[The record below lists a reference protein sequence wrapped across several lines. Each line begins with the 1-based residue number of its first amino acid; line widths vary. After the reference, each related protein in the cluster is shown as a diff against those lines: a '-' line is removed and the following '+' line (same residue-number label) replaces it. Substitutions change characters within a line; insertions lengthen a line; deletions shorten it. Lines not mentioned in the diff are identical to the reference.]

1 MTIYEKLYALP
12 SLREAAVLTVI
23 DGAAAGAHALAE
35 NGRIA
40 FKEPGFPEEA
50 ASAAIPSR
58 PGIIR
63 LPSGASVFAD
73 PARSRAKLVICGG
86 GHVAGKLLSISRFLG
101 FETFVLE
108 DRDVFA
114 SSAKKAGAD
123 HVLLGSY
130 AENLAAL
137 PADQDTF
144 FVVMTRGHAHDMEC
158 LRAILPK
165 KPLYTGMMCSRRR
178 AEGSVRELEEAG
190 LGGDLLT
197 CLHAPVGLPIGAETP
212 EEIAVSVIAEIISI
226 MKERGGAGVDEK
238 LKAAIL
244 GGSRRVLAQVVFKD
258 GSAPRGAGTKMV
270 VFPDGSIAGTTGGGA
285 PEAAAIKK
293 AVSMLEDGTKTELM
307 KFDLTGLQ
315 NGSPDETYCGGTL
328 AVFLEQLPE

>member
-1 MTIYEKLYALP
+1 MDHVISYVKEHPDIGRYRTAVITGGEGAGRRAFLRDGGPDP
-12 SLREAAVLTVI
+12 S
-23 DGAAAGAHALAE
+23 
-35 NGRIA
+35 
-40 FKEPGFPEEA
+40 
-50 ASAAIPSR
+50 
-58 PGIIR
+58 
-63 LPSGASVFAD
+63 AD
-73 PARSRAKLVICGG
+73 PFFSEHYDEMTGLKDGLYEVGGRMVFIETAGRPAEIVICGG

-130 AENLAAL
+130 ADNLAAL

-178 AEGSVRELEEAG
+178 AEGSVKELKEAG
-190 LGGDLLT
+190 LGDFLT

-212 EEIAVSVIAEIISI
+212 EEIAVSAIAEVISV
-226 MKERGGAGVDEK
+226 MKSRGGAGVDEK
-238 LKAAIL
+238 LKAALL
-244 GGSRRVLAQVVFKD
+244 GGGRRVLAQVVLKD

-285 PEAAAIKK
+285 PEAAVIKK
-293 AVSMLEDGTKTELM
+293 AVSMLGDGTKTELM